1 MSNVK
6 IDLIGSAQLLA
17 VLFGLS
23 GMPCIAHSGGLSEP
37 CVRPEA
43 PISVT
48 VEAADA
54 YRDLISADYDAYFV
68 AASDYIGCLDAERA
82 HALSDMAKAA
92 EDYDAFL
99 ATPSPGA
106 FP

>member
-1 MSNVK
+1 MPS
-6 IDLIGSAQLLA
+6 IAHSE
-17 VLFGLS
+17 GLS
-23 GMPCIAHSGGLSEP
+23 GP
-37 CVRPEA
+37 CVRPET

-68 AASDYIGCLDAERA
+68 AASAYIGCLDTERA
-82 HALSDMAKAA
+82 RALADMTKAA

-106 FP
+106 SP

>member
-1 MSNVK
+1 MLWGDTISSKHLKVVM
-6 IDLIGSAQLLA
+6 L
-17 VLFGLS
+17 VLSMTPFPVYS
-23 GMPCIAHSGGLSEP
+23 DALSEP

-48 VEAADA
+48 VGAADA

-82 HALSDMAKAA
+82 HTLSDMAKAA